1 MWRAWHALHADRGHT
16 IEGMAA
22 PLGGMMLRSIPGRIP
37 WTAIIRYADWHEY
50 GREQTNILMRLLGDM
65 DKIYLDWWT
74 ERMKPT

>member
-1 MWRAWHALHADRGHT
+1 
-16 IEGMAA
+16 MAA